1 MQIDIIVDLKRLYLI
16 FICIAGFVSVTFVSY
31 LIIQY
36 YQRPDYLLEIDAMRE
51 DQSLFTNSRII
62 VSNVGKQPVTNIFVD
77 YGIKNETILNINP
90 GERISLSPP
99 EGSNLNLVKIV
110 ADNGINITSGYR
122 TPIKMPGMMG
132 S

>member
-1 MQIDIIVDLKRLYLI
+1 MKRLYLI
-16 FICIAGFVSVTFVSY
+16 FICFAGIVSVTFVSY

-36 YQRPDYLLEIDAMRE
+36 YQRPDYSLEIDAMRE

-90 GERISLSPP
+90 GEKISLSPP

>member
-16 FICIAGFVSVTFVSY
+16 FICIAGVVSVTFVSY

>member
-1 MQIDIIVDLKRLYLI
+1 M
-16 FICIAGFVSVTFVSY
+16 TFVSY

-36 YQRPDYLLEIDAMRE
+36 YQRPDYSLEIDAMRE

-90 GERISLSPP
+90 GEKISLSPP

>member
-1 MQIDIIVDLKRLYLI
+1 VDLKRLYLI
-16 FICIAGFVSVTFVSY
+16 FICIAGIASLSFLSY
-31 LIIQY
+31 MIIQY
-36 YQRPDYLLEIDAMRE
+36 YNRPDYSLEVDAMRE

-62 VSNVGKQPVTNIFVD
+62 LTNVGKQPVTNVFVD
-77 YGIKNETILNINP
+77 YGAKNETILTINP
-90 GERISLSPP
+90 GEKISLSPP

-110 ADNGINITSGYR
+110 ADNGINFTSGYR

>member
-1 MQIDIIVDLKRLYLI
+1 MKRLSLI
-16 FICIAGFVSVTFVSY
+16 IICIAGLVSLSFLSY

-36 YQRPDYLLEIDAMRE
+36 YQRPNYSLAVDAMRE

-62 VSNVGKQPVTNIFVD
+62 LTNVGKQPITHIVVD
-77 YGIKNETILNINP
+77 YGIKNETIQTINP
-90 GERISLSPP
+90 GDKISLSPP
-99 EGSNLNLVKIV
+99 EGSNLKLVRIQ
-110 ADNGINITSGYR
+110 ADNGVNITTAYR

>member
-1 MQIDIIVDLKRLYLI
+1 M
-16 FICIAGFVSVTFVSY
+16 TFVSY
-31 LIIQY
+31 LFIQY
-36 YQRPDYLLEIDAMRE
+36 YQRPDYSLEIDAMRE

-77 YGIKNETILNINP
+77 YGIKNETILIINP
-90 GERISLSPP
+90 GEKISLSPP
-99 EGSNLNLVKIV
+99 EGSNLNHVKIL

>member
-16 FICIAGFVSVTFVSY
+16 FICIAGVVSVTFVSY

-132 S
+132 